1 MTKER
6 LSEINSLKARIE
18 RIEEDVK
25 NFADCRLTYDR
36 IEIIGRINGEGLGNA
51 DVLVDLAP
59 YPKLLDMIKEYLDS
73 ELKKLNR
80 EFEEA

>member
-25 NFADCRLTYDR
+25 NFADCRLAYDR

-51 DVLVDLAP
+51 DVLIDLAP

>member
-18 RIEEDVK
+18 RIEEDIE
-25 NFADCRLTYDR
+25 NFADCRLAYDHM
-36 IEIIGRINGEGLGNA
+36 EIIGRINGVGLGNA
-51 DVLVDLAP
+51 DIIIDLAP

-73 ELKKLNR
+73 ELEKLNR

>member
-25 NFADCRLTYDR
+25 NFADCRLAYDR
-36 IEIIGRINGEGLGNA
+36 IEIIGRINGECLGNA
-51 DVLVDLAP
+51 DVLIDLAP

>member
-6 LSEINSLKARIE
+6 LSVLNSLKARIE
-18 RIEEDVK
+18 RIEKDIE
-25 NFADCRLTYDR
+25 NFADCRLDYDR
-36 IEIIGRINGEGLGNA
+36 IEIIGRIKGEGLGNA
-51 DVLVDLAP
+51 DVLLDLAP